1 MATRMY
7 KAIMGW
13 SEYKDGDEKHSP
25 THRLLTEE
33 EYDDMVD
40 EIRRLKSL
48 VSQRE
53 QEKDAAV
60 LPVMI
65 PGSMW
70 KISGAT
76 VQKPMM
82 REK

>member
-33 EYDDMVD
+33 EY
-40 EIRRLKSL
+40 
-48 VSQRE
+48 
-53 QEKDAAV
+53 
-60 LPVMI
+60 MI
-65 PGSMW
+65 WSM
-70 KISGAT
+70 K
-76 VQKPMM
+76 
-82 REK
+82 